1 MGKELLIETNNL
13 SKSFGERKIINN
25 LNLKVEKGDIY
36 GFLGANGSGK
46 TTTIRMILGL
56 IFPSAGQ
63 ISLNGSNISKD
74 FKKAIT
80 KVGAIVENPSFYTYL
95 SGEENLKLMANLH
108 SGLEKNRVAEVL
120 EIVKLSERKKDKVKS
135 YSLGMKQRLGI
146 AMALLNKPTLVI
158 LDEPTNGLDPQ
169 GMKEIKDTIIQLSR
183 EEGIT
188 FFISSHLL
196 HEVEQICSKVGILK
210 NGKLVVQDSINELLK
225 SQFEDIDII
234 TPNKEKAMELLNKV
248 DFVKTVRYSENGI
261 IINLPK
267 GNSSKINQLL
277 VSNNIEV
284 ITLTVR
290 NNSLEKIFFDIA

>member
-261 IINLPK
+261 IINLP
-267 GNSSKINQLL
+267 
-277 VSNNIEV
+277 VSARV
-284 ITLTVR
+284 KCHR
-290 NNSLEKIFFDIA
+290 IAQVA